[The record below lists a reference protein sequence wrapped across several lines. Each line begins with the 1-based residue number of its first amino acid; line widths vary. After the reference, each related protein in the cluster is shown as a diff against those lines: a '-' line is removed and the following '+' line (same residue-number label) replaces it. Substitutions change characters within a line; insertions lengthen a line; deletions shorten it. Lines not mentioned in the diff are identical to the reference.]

1 MTSVEY
7 HMKHKIA
14 VIEDETPIRELYRA
28 KLELSGYEVKAAKN
42 GREGLALAKEF
53 QPDLILL
60 DIRMP
65 EMNGDQM
72 LQKMREHDWGA
83 DIRVVILT
91 NLSKD
96 EAPSILRFLNVDRY
110 IVKAHHTPKQ
120 IVDIV
125 AEILG

>member
-1 MTSVEY
+1 
-7 HMKHKIA
+7 MKFKIA
-14 VIEDETPIRELYRA
+14 VVEDETPIRELYRA
-28 KLELSGYEVKAAKN
+28 KLTLSGYDVRTATN
-42 GREGLALAKEF
+42 GVEGLKLAEEF

-65 EMNGDQM
+65 QMNGDEM
-72 LQKMREHDWGA
+72 LAKMREQEWGA
-83 DIRVVILT
+83 DARVIILT

-96 EAPSILRFLNVDRY
+96 EAPSVLRFLNVDRY

-125 AEILG
+125 NEILT

>member
-1 MTSVEY
+1 MN
-7 HMKHKIA
+7 HKIA

-28 KLELSGYEVKAAKN
+28 KLDLSGFDVKTAKN
-42 GREGLALAKEF
+42 GRDGLQLVKEF

-72 LQKMREHDWGA
+72 LLKMREQDWGA
-83 DIRVVILT
+83 DIRVIVLT

-110 IVKAHHTPKQ
+110 IVKAHYTPKQ
-120 IVDIV
+120 IVEIV

>member
-1 MTSVEY
+1 
-7 HMKHKIA
+7 MKHKII
-14 VIEDETPIRELYRA
+14 VIEDETPIRELYFA
-28 KLELSGYEVKAAKN
+28 KLSLSGFDVKTAKN
-42 GREGLALAKEF
+42 GREGLALIKEF
-53 QPDLILL
+53 GPDLILL

-72 LQKMREHDWGA
+72 LLKMREQEWGA
-83 DIRVVILT
+83 DVRVVILT

-125 AEILG
+125 EEILK

>member
-1 MTSVEY
+1 
-7 HMKHKIA
+7 MKFKIA
-14 VIEDETPIRELYRA
+14 VVEDETPIRELYRA
-28 KLELSGYEVKAAKN
+28 KLTLSGYDVRTATN
-42 GREGLALAKEF
+42 GVEGLKLAEEF

-65 EMNGDQM
+65 QMSGDEM
-72 LQKMREHDWGA
+72 LARMREQEWGA
-83 DIRVVILT
+83 DARVIILT

-96 EAPSILRFLNVDRY
+96 EAPSVLRFLSVDRY

-125 AEILG
+125 DEILG

>member
-1 MTSVEY
+1 
-7 HMKHKIA
+7 MKFKIA
-14 VIEDETPIRELYRA
+14 VVEDETPIRELYRA
-28 KLELSGYEVKAAKN
+28 KLMLSGYDVRTATN
-42 GREGLALAKEF
+42 GVEGLKLAEEF

-65 EMNGDQM
+65 QMSGDEM
-72 LQKMREHDWGA
+72 LARMREQEWGA
-83 DIRVVILT
+83 DARVVILT

-96 EAPSILRFLNVDRY
+96 EAPSVLRFLSVDRY

-125 AEILG
+125 DEILG